1 MIKYCKILNLSR
13 ECRSVSD
20 ITLLRLPK
28 KKCHRIANVAQNM
41 KKGGFHYSGENST
54 FDQRTSEYPLL

>member
-1 MIKYCKILNLSR
+1 MSFSFRHNIIKAI
-13 ECRSVSD
+13 
-20 ITLLRLPK
+20 K

-41 KKGGFHYSGENST
+41 KKEGFNYSGENST